1 MTMRPEGVRDFFSY
15 ARERHRIYLKRER
28 EYPSPWTAD
37 PILRTYR
44 FTNVF
49 RELDRTTVWFARNIR
64 DGLRNRPECL
74 LATVLFR
81 WFNRIGTGEILF
93 NQGLLGGGTPWE
105 RFLETGDTSSAESA
119 LRSALPR
126 GPWVTGSY
134 MIRSPTGVDKLSG
147 MLQLCRRFY
156 RDSEWRTM
164 ARDMLSERLDNSLSM
179 RSLTGWLQELPGMGP
194 FLAYEVACDLQHT
207 DLMNLAPDVMTW
219 ANLGPGARRGINRV
233 RDLRNPGV
241 SERQRRPKHTWSW
254 PARTDE
260 EYLEDMQELLQESR
274 DSANWPS
281 DWQQW
286 DMRTVEHTL
295 CEFDK
300 YSRVLRGEGVP
311 RQLFRDSVS

>member
-1 MTMRPEGVRDFFSY
+1 
-15 ARERHRIYLKRER
+15 
-28 EYPSPWTAD
+28 
-37 PILRTYR
+37 
-44 FTNVF
+44 
-49 RELDRTTVWFARNIR
+49 
-64 DGLRNRPECL
+64 
-74 LATVLFR
+74 
-81 WFNRIGTGEILF
+81 
-93 NQGLLGGGTPWE
+93 
-105 RFLETGDTSSAESA
+105 
-119 LRSALPR
+119 
-126 GPWVTGSY
+126 
-134 MIRSPTGVDKLSG
+134 
-147 MLQLCRRFY
+147 
-156 RDSEWRTM
+156 
-164 ARDMLSERLDNSLSM
+164 
-179 RSLTGWLQELPGMGP
+179 MGP